1 MSINKVIIW
10 GHKLHSHTHSY
21 IHDSFYKAFKFLG
34 YNTYWFD
41 ENGNNNN
48 GNKEIDF
55 NNSLFL
61 THGSA
66 CNKIPLNNSSIYLF
80 HNIEFVEKNN
90 KVCPKNHIDINK
102 NIGIDRKNIIV
113 FQVYTHDCINRDI
126 PDLEYKYHY
135 YKPNNKIIYFPWATD
150 LLPEEINNNIRNI
163 RNIKY
168 KMESNFIGSGTEPY
182 SKLKI
187 YLNKL
192 NIKTNFYGGTFD
204 INSDRNKSTY
214 ENMKLIQD
222 SIIAPALQTEWQCDN
237 GYIPCRIF
245 KNISY
250 GKIGITNNKTV
261 KELFK
266 NEIIYSNNIEEL
278 AKKSIKIETNT
289 NKYQFLIPL
298 MEEVRDNHTY
308 INRVNYIFKY
318 IKFFLNIN
326 MDEILRNNFS

>member
-1 MSINKVIIW
+1 MNINKVVIW

-34 YNTYWFD
+34 YDTYWFD

-55 NNSLFL
+55 SNSLFL
-61 THGSA
+61 THGSS
-66 CNKIPLNNSSIYLF
+66 CDKIPLNNSSIYLF
-80 HNIEFVEKNN
+80 HNTEFIEKNDQMF
-90 KVCPKNHIDINK
+90 PKNHININE
-102 NIGIDRKNIIV
+102 NIGISRKNIII

-126 PDLEYKYHY
+126 PDPQHKYHY
-135 YKPNNKIIYFPWATD
+135 YEPNNKIIYFPWATD
-150 LLPEEINNNIRNI
+150 LLPSEINENIQNI
-163 RNIKY
+163 TNIKY

-182 SKLKI
+182 GKLKQ
-187 YLNKL
+187 YLDKL
-192 NIKTNFYGGTFD
+192 NITTNFYGGTFD
-204 INSDRNKSTY
+204 VDSNRNKSTY

-250 GKIGITNNKTV
+250 GKIGITNNETV
-261 KELFK
+261 KDLFK
-266 NEIIYSNNIEEL
+266 NNVIYSKNIEEL
-278 AKKSIKIETNT
+278 AKKSIRFETNV

-308 INRVNYIFKY
+308 INRINYIFKY
-318 IKFFLNIN
+318 IKIFLNIN
-326 MDEILRNNFS
+326 IDDIKK